1 MGNDQ
6 SAINRRQYL
15 TFSLADDEYA
25 VAVLSV
31 KEIIEYGVVTKVP
44 TTPHYVRGVIN
55 LRGSVVPVVDLAV
68 RFGLP
73 ESAVSRRTCIVI
85 VETTLR
91 GERVVMGV
99 VADSVSQVI
108 EYSPEDIEV
117 PPAFGTRVRLEYLM
131 GMAKMGAKFVLV
143 LNMDAVFS
151 QDELASSVGT
161 RALVQSGG
169 VAEDAPSP

>member
-6 SAINRRQYL
+6 AAINRRQYL
-15 TFSLADDEYA
+15 TFYLGQDEYA

-31 KEIIEYGVVTKVP
+31 KEIIEYGVVTRVP
-44 TTPHYVRGVIN
+44 TTPSYIRGVIN
-55 LRGSVVPVVDLAV
+55 LRGSVVPVIDLAV

-85 VETTLR
+85 VETMLL

-108 EYSPEDIEV
+108 EFSPDDIEA
-117 PPAFGTRVRLEYLM
+117 PPVFGTQVRLEYLT
-131 GMAKMGAKFVLV
+131 GMAKVGAKFVLI
-143 LNMDAVFS
+143 LNMDAVLS
-151 QDELASSVGT
+151 QHELGMTMAT
-161 RALVQSGG
+161 RAPLQASPPVEG
-169 VAEDAPSP
+169 APAS